1 MLQIGDFAGITG
13 LSVKALRHYGEK
25 AVLVPEVVDE
35 RSGYRWY
42 GEGQVRAGATIRAMR
57 AAGVPLPEIAVALG
71 ASSSGADGALD
82 ALETHRERV
91 LEERAREDLAHETA
105 VNELRALRVPVHVE
119 LRQQPEQHFV
129 GRALHAPGDDLDE
142 LTDEDANAVF
152 GELFE
157 RLAGAGIPVSGEFW
171 TTLGSGENGGA
182 ALLGCWEV
190 PSSLG
195 DGWTFPG
202 DRAGTL
208 PRRTE
213 LVATWR
219 PENGEA
225 LPEGAT
231 HPAIVALFDALDERG
246 IELRLGRME
255 VRQTIRGQD
264 PNGFSVEV
272 SVLVEER

>member
-25 AVLVPEVVDE
+25 ALLVPEVVDE

-42 GEGQVRAGATIRAMR
+42 AEGQVRAGATIRAMR
-57 AAGVPLPEIAVALG
+57 AAGVPLPEIAEALG
-71 ASSSGADGALD
+71 ASSSGADGALG
-82 ALETHRERV
+82 ALEAHRVSV
-91 LEERAREDLAHETA
+91 LEERAREDLAHEAA
-105 VNELRALRVPVHVE
+105 VSELRALRVPVDVA
-119 LRQQPEQHFV
+119 LRQQPEQHYV
-129 GRALHAPGDDLDE
+129 GRALHAPGDDLDG
-142 LTDEDANAVF
+142 LTDDDANAVF

-182 ALLGCWEV
+182 ALVGCWEV
-190 PSSLG
+190 PESLG
-195 DGWTFPG
+195 DEWTFPG
-202 DRAGTL
+202 DQAGTL
-208 PRRTE
+208 PPRTE

-231 HPAIVALFDALDERG
+231 HPAIIALFDALDARG

-255 VRQTIRGQD
+255 VRQTVRGQD
-264 PNGFSVEV
+264 PDGFSVEV
-272 SVLVEER
+272 SVRVEER